1 MLKEIDAA
9 IEKARAKGQHGVV
22 IRLLRKRDLLMRGVI
37 Q

>member
-9 IEKARAKGQHGVV
+9 IEKAQHGVV
-22 IRLLRKRDLLMRGVI
+22 IRLLRKRDLFMRGVL